1 MNLKRTGIKKRAE
14 ARFFIPVLLLRTAT
28 NKAFNQLYCER
39 TKLVK
44 SLKANHNIIAVAC
57 VAVKIV
63 KELS

>member
-44 SLKANHNIIAVAC
+44 SLKANHNQNTFSTYSQ
-57 VAVKIV
+57 KIV